1 MSPPV
6 SVLLGILA
14 TPARGMDHDFLGELT
29 FSFMMICSAVTS
41 FIRHSITFT
50 CVLST
55 GMAEPKMT
63 KRGLSVRREK
73 QIARHIKKA
82 IRDGEIPK
90 ARKMIGKM
98 VRDSITNTCL

>member
-1 MSPPV
+1 MAPPV
-6 SVLLGILA
+6 SVFLGILA
-14 TPARGMDHDFLGELT
+14 TPARGMYHNFLGELT
-29 FSFMMICSAVTS
+29 FSFMMICSVTS
-41 FIRHSITFT
+41 FIRPSITFT

-63 KRGLSVRREK
+63 IRGLSAGRER

-98 VRDSITNTCL
+98 VRDSINNTWL